1 MDITKLALGSVE
13 REYDRRPARKPDPPA
28 HQSRRLVP
36 LVLVA
41 AGVSAVIG
49 SWRLSLGELNSPG
62 PGLWPLIVSIGVTIT
77 AVILTLFPDSAVP
90 EAWTRRTAAI
100 AGGVG
105 SLGVFVVLFE
115 SIGFQIPAFL
125 MLMLWLRVFGHEPWR
140 WTIPLAIGGTLVLHV
155 VFAGLLGV
163 PFPDDI
169 VVTTLTR
176 TIGF

>member
-1 MDITKLALGSVE
+1 MTKLALGPADLE
-13 REYDRRPARKPDPPA
+13 NDRPQAGKHDLPR
-28 HQSRRLVP
+28 HQIRRLVP

-62 PGLWPLIVSIGVTIT
+62 PGLWPFIVSVAVTI
-77 AVILTLFPDSAVP
+77 AAAILTLFPDSAVP
-90 EAWTRRTAAI
+90 EAWTRRTAGI

-105 SLGVFVVLFE
+105 SLCVFVVLFE
-115 SIGFQIPAFL
+115 SIGFLIPAFL
-125 MLMLWLRVFGHEPWR
+125 MLMLWLRAFGREPWR
-140 WTIPLAIGGTLVLHV
+140 WTIPLAVGGAVMLHV
-155 VFAGLLGV
+155 IFAGLLGV

-169 VVTTLTR
+169 VVTSLTR

>member
-1 MDITKLALGSVE
+1 MTKLALG
-13 REYDRRPARKPDPPA
+13 PAEVDDAHPVVGKQDPPG
-28 HQSRRLVP
+28 HRFRRLVP
-36 LVLVA
+36 LLLVA

-62 PGLWPLIVSIGVTIT
+62 PGLWPFIVSIAVTTT

-90 EAWTRRTAAI
+90 EAWTRRTAGI

-105 SLGVFVVLFE
+105 SLCVFVVLFE
-115 SIGFQIPAFL
+115 SIGFLVPAFL
-125 MLMLWLRVFGHEPWR
+125 MLMLWLRVFGREPWR
-140 WTIPLAIGGTLVLHV
+140 WTIPLAVGGAGVLHI

-169 VVTTLTR
+169 VVTTLSPM
-176 TIGF
+176 IGF

>member
-1 MDITKLALGSVE
+1 MTKLALGPAE
-13 REYDRRPARKPDPPA
+13 LEYDRPPA
-28 HQSRRLVP
+28 GKNDRPGHQQRRLVP

-62 PGLWPLIVSIGVTIT
+62 PGLWPFIVSIAVTIT
-77 AVILTLFPDSAVP
+77 AAILTLVPDSAVP
-90 EAWTRRTAAI
+90 ETWTRRTAGI

-105 SLGVFVVLFE
+105 SLCVFVVLFE
-115 SIGFQIPAFL
+115 SIGFLIPAFL
-125 MLMLWLRVFGHEPWR
+125 MLMLWLRAFGREPWR
-140 WTIPLAIGGTLVLHV
+140 WTIPLAVGGAVVLHV
-155 VFAGLLGV
+155 IFAGLLGV

-169 VVTTLTR
+169 VVTTLPR